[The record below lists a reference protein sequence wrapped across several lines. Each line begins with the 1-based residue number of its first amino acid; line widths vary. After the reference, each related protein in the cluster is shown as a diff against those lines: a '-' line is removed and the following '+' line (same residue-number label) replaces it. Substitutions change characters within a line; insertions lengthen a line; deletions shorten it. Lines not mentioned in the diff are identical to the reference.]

1 MQTKQD
7 IWDVKNLL
15 WLEQPKYLE
24 AVADPKKRNLAKN
37 GLNLFKKNV
46 VPVILKLPMQTIH
59 SDLNESNIL
68 VQMKK
73 TTPVLSGI
81 IDFGDITHSCRVF
94 EIANCMLY
102 MGLLEPQDFI
112 RRMGVVLEGYKSA
125 GSLTKLES
133 EVLYHCVVARLTL
146 SLLVGNFQNTVID
159 PENEYLLASAKSGW
173 NVLEMMLEY
182 KKRVRHL
189 YEQWNR

>member
-1 MQTKQD
+1 M
-7 IWDVKNLL
+7 KNLL

-24 AVADPKKRNLAKN
+24 AVADPKKRTLAES
-37 GLNLFKKNV
+37 GLKLFKKSLL
-46 VPVILKLPMQTIH
+46 PVILKLPTQTIH

-68 VQMKK
+68 VQMKN

-81 IDFGDITHSCRVF
+81 IDFGDMTHSCRVF

-102 MGLLEPQDFI
+102 MGLLKPQDFI
-112 RRMGVVLEGYKSA
+112 RRTGVVQGYKSA
-125 GSLTKLES
+125 GSLTKLEYK
-133 EVLYHCVVARLTL
+133 VLYHCVVARLTL

-173 NVLEMMLEY
+173 NVLEMMLGYE
-182 KKRVRHL
+182 KRVRHL

>member
-1 MQTKQD
+1 MKAKQD

-24 AVADPKKRNLAKN
+24 AVSDPKKRNLATN

-68 VQMKK
+68 VQMKN
-73 TTPVLSGI
+73 TTPVLSGV
-81 IDFGDITHSCRVF
+81 IDFGDMTHSCRVF

-102 MGLLEPQDFI
+102 MGLLKPEDFI
-112 RRMGVVLEGYKSA
+112 RRMGVVLQGYKSES
-125 GSLTKLES
+125 SLTNLES
-133 EVLYHCVVARLTL
+133 EVLYHCIVARLTL

-159 PENEYLLASAKSGW
+159 PGNEYLLASAKNGW
-173 NVLEMMLEY
+173 NVLEIMLGYEE
-182 KKRVRHL
+182 RVNHL
-189 YEQWNR
+189 YEQWK